1 MIATRN
7 AQGAGDQGGAVG
19 QPRRDGQQLS
29 GPWDKS
35 AIPMVT
41 YARIIMGITNF
52 RNVLN
57 RPEAVTTIRQ
67 TISGQKDPIRM
78 PNMMPMIS
86 LGTRAQFF
94 FFFPCCLLPLVF
106 R

>member
-1 MIATRN
+1 MMASSFP
-7 AQGAGDQGGAVG
+7 A
-19 QPRRDGQQLS
+19 
-29 GPWDKS
+29 PWDKS

-86 LGTRAQFF
+86 LGTRPSF
-94 FFFPCCLLPLVF
+94 FFFPMLLTSSRF